1 MVKRSY
7 ETDRSVLRAIINE
20 PSTGGTAIS
29 SYTYGVNDLGQR
41 ESVSQAGTA
50 FPTADAVDWGYDA
63 LGQVVSAN
71 ATSLSAN
78 DRYYAFDSIGNR
90 LQSRVATPISTGG
103 TATDYYSEAPPT
115 PTTIG
120 ANSLNQ
126 YGGIKVGTGPI
137 TAPTHDLDGNLT
149 YDGTKWHYD
158 WDGENRMISAYTST
172 SITSPARI
180 DYAYDYLG
188 RCYRRQVKSW
198 NGSAWVLAT
207 TLGYLYDGW
216 NRVAATSPSNTW
228 NEELVWGL
236 DLSGTS
242 QGAGGVGG
250 LLVWSRV
257 YGGGS
262 WESYYPTY
270 DGNGNV
276 SEMLNASGMVS
287 AHWEYDAF
295 GNTTYKTAGSWPS
308 VASEFTYRFSTKP
321 MDLHTGLYYYG
332 YRYYDPV
339 TGRWP
344 SRDPIGE
351 QGGINLYGFLAND
364 AVSDVEVLG
373 LIPLETIADVT
384 SIGHSGYE
392 LYNDPTWGNFGYL
405 AWDVAAT
412 VIPYAPGSYVA
423 KGAKAADKAN
433 DARNAKAAKDA
444 AEEAAKKARQAAE
457 RERKRLQQEM
467 KKRQTE
473 PNPHKSDPDPCKA
486 LCWSLKRAKDVL
498 DARDHLFRCYPMDND
513 PHDHPGQI
521 DERKRAVDNAL
532 DAVEKA
538 GCKCDKYDFWNK

>member
-351 QGGINLYGFLAND
+351 RGGVNLYGC
-364 AVSDVEVLG
+364 VSNCPVSSIEILG
-373 LIPLETIADVT
+373 LFPMLEGFTHGIPANIYESAYEQQKTPEQRERDYEERKEQSCELVSEFYKWYYGDVIPKIAIPATSSALASLETVTVAVTGTTEAGQVVHFMWKGCGSWRHAVGKNRPGGVLVT
-384 SIGHSGYE
+384 SKIVEPY
-392 LYNDPTWGNFGYL
+392 LKRTWIRIPVPVR
-405 AWDVAAT
+405 DVAKADLT
-412 VIPYAPGSYVA
+412 DGRHPIRTCF
-423 KGAKAADKAN
+423 GAVV
-433 DARNAKAAKDA
+433 
-444 AEEAAKKARQAAE
+444 EAIKNGWK
-457 RERKRLQQEM
+457 
-467 KKRQTE
+467 
-473 PNPHKSDPDPCKA
+473 
-486 LCWSLKRAKDVL
+486 
-498 DARDHLFRCYPMDND
+498 
-513 PHDHPGQI
+513 
-521 DERKRAVDNAL
+521 
-532 DAVEKA
+532 
-538 GCKCDKYDFWNK
+538 